1 MVTGFYDTLPLFKV
15 LYQNQLIYSQSH
27 LFEAFLHDTYSAHDS
42 LQDVTALKKLV
53 HQIKLSN
60 DDKSAASFSTDSML
74 PCLIIKIRWNF
85 WRLFEAFDR
94 PKGISAGMGTT
105 GSGLYLNHLH
115 LAYQRYGRE
124 GVHEVLSEMS
134 GDCIRVTKSKS
145 IFDSIADFFRSEQ

>member
-15 LYQNQLIYSQSH
+15 LYQNQSSYSQTH
-27 LFEAFLHDTYSAHDS
+27 LFEAFLHDTYSVHDS

-53 HQIKLSN
+53 HQVRPSN
-60 DDKSAASFSTDSML
+60 DDKSAASFSTDSS
-74 PCLIIKIRWNF
+74 LIIKTRWNF

-105 GSGLYLNHLH
+105 GSGLSPNHLH